1 MEDFG
6 AYEEYAT
13 RYDVVFILLL
23 LHRVSPS
30 LTSLRSFLFAFVKVV
45 NSLGKRTHIIS
56 HRGRASVLTVIVKL
70 YSSTILLLSI
80 WV

>member
-13 RYDVVFILLL
+13 PYDVVFILLL

-30 LTSLRSFLFAFVKVV
+30 LTSLHSFLFAFVKVV
-45 NSLGKRTHIIS
+45 NSLGKRTRIIS
-56 HRGRASVLTVIVKL
+56 HRGRALVLAIIVKL

-80 WV
+80 